1 MTQNYQAAQS
11 LKKKTSRKDLKAI
24 QVFTG
29 YFGLRDRV
37 DFDGQAHAPHYVAY
51 RSYSLCPE
59 WRPQW

>member
-29 YFGLRDRV
+29 YFDLPDRV
-37 DFDGQAHAPHYVAY
+37 DFDGQANPLP
-51 RSYSLCPE
+51 SLSFIFALP
-59 WRPQW
+59 